1 MTTQDI
7 MRWLRENSDPDVIS
21 GMQRFGIPNDHA
33 LGVRMGD
40 MKRYAKTL
48 QRNHDV
54 ALQLWKE
61 GYYEARTMAVFVAE
75 PGRMTLE
82 QADGWCNDF
91 DNWAICDTACF
102 DLFDRTPFAWNKVHE
117 LALRDEEFVRRAAFA
132 LVWALARH
140 DKVASDAMFEATFP
154 LMQGAADDDR
164 PLVKKAIDMALRAT
178 GQRSYTLNRAAQKLA
193 MQLADMDSKTAACI
207 GRQAIKKLDD
217 DALVNKL
224 KARAGEQTG

>member
-1 MTTQDI
+1 MMSTSQDI
-7 MRWLRENSDPDVIS
+7 MNWLRDNSDPDVIS
-21 GMQRFGIPNDHA
+21 GMLRYGIPNDHA

-54 ALQLWKE
+54 ALELWDE

-75 PGRMTLE
+75 PDRMTPE
-82 QADGWCNDF
+82 QAENWCQDF

-102 DLFDRTPFAWNKVHE
+102 DLFDRTPFAWDKVHE
-117 LALRDEEFVRRAAFA
+117 WAPNEAEFVRRASFA
-132 LVWALARH
+132 LIWALALH
-140 DKVASDAMFEATFP
+140 DKAAPDAKFEATFP
-154 LMQGAADDDR
+154 VMRAAADDNR

-178 GQRSYTLNRAAQKLA
+178 GQRNYPLNRAAVEFA
-193 MQLADMDSKTAACI
+193 TQLADRDSKPAAWI

-217 DALVNKL
+217 DALVSKL
-224 KARAGEQTG
+224 KARAGS